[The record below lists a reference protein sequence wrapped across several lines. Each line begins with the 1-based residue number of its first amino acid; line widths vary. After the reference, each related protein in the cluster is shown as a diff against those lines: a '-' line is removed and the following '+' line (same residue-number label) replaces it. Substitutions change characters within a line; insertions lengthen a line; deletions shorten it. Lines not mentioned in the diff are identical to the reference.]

1 MIRTWSVLAVAGL
14 FAIVFAVPLS
24 AMMNGDEPPAS
35 ISDLLQQ
42 ICARLDA
49 IEKRLD
55 KLDKRQ
61 AAPIAKPVLQ
71 IQVAKYGSPQSDALM
86 DDIRRLS
93 DMDHPVKFEF
103 VRFGDTAPAFRWTD
117 EDGNTITRQGYKSGT
132 LHKIIEAII
141 GRPYP
146 VDYAGPMFGNG

>member
-1 MIRTWSVLAVAGL
+1 MIRTWSVLAAAGL
-14 FAIVFAVPLS
+14 FAVVSAVPLA
-24 AMMNGDEPPAS
+24 AMMHGDESPAS
-35 ISDLLQQ
+35 INDILQK
-42 ICARLDA
+42 ICERLDA

-55 KLDKRQ
+55 QVDKRQ
-61 AAPIAKPVLQ
+61 TTQSAKPVLQ

>member
-14 FAIVFAVPLS
+14 FAAVSAVPLA
-24 AMMNGDEPPAS
+24 AMMHGDESPAS
-35 ISDLLQQ
+35 INDILQK

-55 KLDKRQ
+55 QVDKRQ
-61 AAPIAKPVLQ
+61 TTQSAKPVLQ
-71 IQVAKYGSPQSDALM
+71 IQVAKYGSAQSDALM

-146 VDYAGPMFGNG
+146 VEYAGPMFGNG

>member
-1 MIRTWSVLAVAGL
+1 MKWGSIFVACV
-14 FAIVFAVPLS
+14 AVFAVTTC
-24 AMMNGDEPPAS
+24 AAADEPTAS
-35 ISDLLQQ
+35 VQTILQQ
-42 ICARLDA
+42 ICTRLDA

-61 AAPIAKPVLQ
+61 TPQPEKPVLQ

-117 EDGNTITRQGYKSGT
+117 EDGNTVTRQGYKAGT
-132 LHKIIEAII
+132 LHKIIESII